1 MDKITKHIVAELT
14 GYKLH
19 TMDVSQGDRR
29 SRQIRLRLL
38 ENGIPWSAPE
48 GARVVVSYQLPDG
61 TPGSYDTMPDGSPA
75 GSVERNV
82 VTAQLADQ
90 LTTQAGA
97 ADVSVVLL
105 GTEGQQLAMWPVRL
119 RVVGPDKITIPENL
133 PALGAGY
140 EEKLLFGGEGGVL
153 QPLAIGTGLYIEDDT
168 LHAKGGS
175 GGGGGLSVTDDG
187 DGNISILPGGNVS
200 FSDDGNGNLTFA

>member
-75 GSVERNV
+75 GSVERN
-82 VTAQLADQ
+82 AAGRSADDP
-90 LTTQAGA
+90 GR
-97 ADVSVVLL
+97 
-105 GTEGQQLAMWPVRL
+105 GGRHKRRPPRL
-119 RVVGPDKITIPENL
+119 
-133 PALGAGY
+133 
-140 EEKLLFGGEGGVL
+140 
-153 QPLAIGTGLYIEDDT
+153 
-168 LHAKGGS
+168 
-175 GGGGGLSVTDDG
+175 
-187 DGNISILPGGNVS
+187 
-200 FSDDGNGNLTFA
+200 